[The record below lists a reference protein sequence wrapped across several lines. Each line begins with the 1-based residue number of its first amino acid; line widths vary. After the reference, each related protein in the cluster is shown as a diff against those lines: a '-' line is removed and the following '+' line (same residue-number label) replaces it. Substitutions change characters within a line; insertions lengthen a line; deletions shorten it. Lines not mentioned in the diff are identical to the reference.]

1 MKLALSSTEL
11 MQESKVICCLAVFF
25 TTANIPLNL
34 PSAGYTFENRQ
45 TNSNNGQPQRTEIR
59 IRGALRETLAKLA

>member
-1 MKLALSSTEL
+1 
-11 MQESKVICCLAVFF
+11 MQETKVVFCLAVFF
-25 TTANIPLNL
+25 TTAKLPVKL

-45 TNSNNGQPQRTEIR
+45 TKSNNGQPQRTEIR